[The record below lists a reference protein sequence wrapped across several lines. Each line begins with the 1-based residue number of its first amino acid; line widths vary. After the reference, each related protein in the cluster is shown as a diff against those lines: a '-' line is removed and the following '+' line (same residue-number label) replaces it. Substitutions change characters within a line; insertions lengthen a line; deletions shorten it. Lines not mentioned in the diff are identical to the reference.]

1 MERRLPMTL
10 IALTGVIGPLAF
22 IALVIAQ
29 GLMHPDYSHVAMP
42 VSALTAWPG
51 GWLQKVNF
59 AIAGTLMATFV
70 LGLHATIRPT
80 RFGLLGI
87 ALLLASSVGVVM
99 AGLFPW
105 IRVDGVPT
113 ETPAHAA
120 AAILT
125 FLGASIGL
133 IALSR
138 RLAADPEWHD
148 LAAYVLAT
156 GIIMLMMFVVLGGF
170 AIEAGTPLHQ
180 WAGLL
185 QRVLVV
191 IWFACI
197 LVMAR
202 RVMRIG
208 RETASPSPLPAASER
223 AG

>member
-1 MERRLPMTL
+1 MQTRLPMTL
-10 IALTGVIGPLAF
+10 LALTGMIGPLAF
-22 IALVIAQ
+22 IALVFAQ

-59 AIAGTLMATFV
+59 AIAGTLMAAFV
-70 LGLHATIRPT
+70 LGLHAAIRPT
-80 RFGLLGI
+80 RFGRLAI
-87 ALLLASSVGVVM
+87 ALLVASSVGIVL
-99 AGLFPW
+99 AGVFPW
-105 IRVDGVPT
+105 VRVDGVPT

-138 RLAADPEWHD
+138 RLTADREWRD
-148 LAAYVLAT
+148 LAAYVLGT

-170 AIEAGTPLHQ
+170 AIQAGTPLHQ

-202 RVMRIG
+202 RMMRVG
-208 RETASPSPLPAASER
+208 REPHSVRPHQSVSER